1 MSEEMDLK
9 REGEEVA
16 KIAVENKL
24 GSKQL
29 TTLYRLAKTKP
40 TPYIEAFVEKQM
52 GRRVRGYLPFG
63 RRVLKLLEDY
73 AERKASFQRILM
85 YANMLY
91 DYYENLPY
99 MEVQDAIE
107 PIVKGI
113 TERYGYDGIELK
125 PRRDYMEL
133 RVSLRNFRGNPKILA
148 SQILDKILGDV
159 PEASRLNLRVWI
171 ELPERR

>member
-1 MSEEMDLK
+1 MSDEIDLK
-9 REGEEVA
+9 KKGEELA
-16 KIAVENKL
+16 RIAVENNL

-29 TTLYRLAKTKP
+29 TTLYGLAKTKP
-40 TPYIEAFVEKQM
+40 IPYVEAFVEKQM

-63 RRVLKLLEDY
+63 RRVLKLLENY
-73 AERKASFQRILM
+73 SERKASLQRILM

-113 TERYGYDGIELK
+113 TERYGYDGIELN
-125 PRRDYMEL
+125 PRRGYMEL
-133 RVSLRNFRGNPKILA
+133 RVRLRDFRGNPKILA
-148 SQILDKILGDV
+148 SQILEKILGDV
-159 PEASRLNLRVWI
+159 PEASKLNVRVWI
-171 ELPERR
+171 EQPERR